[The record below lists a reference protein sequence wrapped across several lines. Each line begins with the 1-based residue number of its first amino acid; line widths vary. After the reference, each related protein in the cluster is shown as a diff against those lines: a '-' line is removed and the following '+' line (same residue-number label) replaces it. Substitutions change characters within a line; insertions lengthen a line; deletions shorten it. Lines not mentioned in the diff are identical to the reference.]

1 MGCHEGICMLR
12 CGSDNECAS
21 NERCNKGQCML
32 TCRVDND
39 CFLGHV
45 CLNKM
50 CLVGCREQTD
60 CPSSQ
65 SCIANQCVDP
75 CSVATC
81 GPNAQCQALDRQV
94 RFTHWQHYFCNYLVT
109 FDNLATPG
117 NNQHISF
124 QAFCSCEKG
133 FIPNPNPAVSC
144 IPEPIR
150 CQTNK
155 QCPEENFQVRDLVH
169 RC

>member
-1 MGCHEGICMLR
+1 
-12 CGSDNECAS
+12 
-21 NERCNKGQCML
+21 ML

-81 GPNAQCQALDRQV
+81 GPNAQCQALDRQ
-94 RFTHWQHYFCNYLVT
+94 
-109 FDNLATPG
+109 
-117 NNQHISF
+117 
-124 QAFCSCEKG
+124 AFCSCEKG

-155 QCPEENFQVRDLVH
+155 QCPEENFQVS
-169 RC
+169 